1 MNDLQKDLIKYAK
14 DEFGYDIVLE
24 ESETPDT
31 FESIFRS
38 SFIIRTFDSQSTL
51 NRARQ

>member
-1 MNDLQKDLIKYAK
+1 MNNLQKDLIKYAK
-14 DEFGYDIVLE
+14 DEFDYDIVLE

-31 FESIFRS
+31 FESIFGS
-38 SFIIRTFDSQSTL
+38 GFTICTFDSQSTL